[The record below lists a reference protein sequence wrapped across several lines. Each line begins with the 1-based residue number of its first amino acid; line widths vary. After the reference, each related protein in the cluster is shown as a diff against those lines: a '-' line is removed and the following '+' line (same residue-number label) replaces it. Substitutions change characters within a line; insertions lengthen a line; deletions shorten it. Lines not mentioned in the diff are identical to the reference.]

1 VKVGDG
7 ETIAKR
13 EGDQLL
19 SGAAIAVISMV
30 ARAFASF
37 LTLSKGF
44 ALDDIVEVKVHEPK
58 PFNLP
63 GRAKFFPA
71 GPSRSRHVA
80 LENGAGLIMHL

>member
-1 VKVGDG
+1 MA

-30 ARAFASF
+30 ACAFATF
-37 LTLSKGF
+37 LAISAKGF
-44 ALDDIVEVKVHEPK
+44 ALADDIVEVKVHEPK

-63 GRAKFFPA
+63 GGAKFFPA

-80 LENGAGLIMHL
+80 PLKNGAGLIMHL

>member
-30 ARAFASF
+30 ACAFATF
-37 LTLSKGF
+37 LAISAKSF
-44 ALDDIVEVKVHEPK
+44 ALADDIVEVKVYKPK

-63 GRAKFFPA
+63 GELNSSQRARPDP
-71 GPSRSRHVA
+71 GTSRP
-80 LENGAGLIMHL
+80 

>member
-30 ARAFASF
+30 ACAFATF
-37 LTLSKGF
+37 LAISAKGF
-44 ALDDIVEVKVHEPK
+44 ALADDIVEVKVHEPK

-63 GRAKFFPA
+63 GELNSSQRARPDP
-71 GPSRSRHVA
+71 GTSHP
-80 LENGAGLIMHL
+80 